1 MLTFSSSTVR
11 RAFTL
16 VEILIVVVI
25 LGILAAIVVPQFAQ
39 ATQDSKAGNLKS
51 QLGTLQR
58 QIELYRSKN
67 ARFPDFAADQWGDTS
82 AAGTLVGGG
91 YIKMAPVNAAWPD
104 ATDAARYAIATTTG
118 AGERGS
124 ATAGW
129 LWNEADSTLY
139 ASYFDETL
147 GQVTAIAE
155 D

>member
-1 MLTFSSSTVR
+1 MPTIPRPRFSH
-11 RAFTL
+11 AFTL

-67 ARFPDFAADQWGDTS
+67 ARFPNFAADQWGDTS
-82 AAGTLVGGG
+82 GVDTLVGGG

-104 ATDAARYAIATTTG
+104 AADAARYAIVTTTG

-124 ATAGW
+124 AVAGW

>member
-1 MLTFSSSTVR
+1 MPKLTRISIR

-25 LGILAAIVVPQFAQ
+25 LGILAAIVVPQFAS

-58 QIELYRSKN
+58 QIELYRAKN
-67 ARFPDFAADQWGDTS
+67 NQYPDLATYGWGSDAEPNTI
-82 AAGTLVGGG
+82 VGGH

-104 ATDAARYAIATTTG
+104 SSDAARFAVTTTTG

-129 LWNEADSTLY
+129 LWNEADLTLY
-139 ASYFDETL
+139 ASYFDEQF
-147 GQVTAIAE
+147 GVVTAIAE

>member
-1 MLTFSSSTVR
+1 MPKLSRISIR

-25 LGILAAIVVPQFAQ
+25 LGILAAIVVPQFAS

-58 QIELYRSKN
+58 QIELYRAKN
-67 ARFPDFAADQWGDTS
+67 NQYPDLDTLGWGSDAEPDS
-82 AAGTLVGGG
+82 LIGGH

-104 ATDAARYAIATTTG
+104 SSDVKRFALLTTNA
-118 AGERGS
+118 AGERGH
-124 ATAGW
+124 ADAGW
-129 LWNEADSTLY
+129 LWNEADLTLY
-139 ASYFDETL
+139 ASYFDEDTGVVSAL
-147 GQVTAIAE
+147 PE

>member
-1 MLTFSSSTVR
+1 MPKFSRISIR

-25 LGILAAIVVPQFAQ
+25 LGILAAIVVPQFAS

-58 QIELYRSKN
+58 QIELYRAKN
-67 ARFPDFAADQWGDTS
+67 NGYPTFDTGWGTESEPD
-82 AAGTLVGGG
+82 TLVGGQ

-104 ATDAARYAIATTTG
+104 ASAPERFAITTTTG
-118 AGERGS
+118 AGERGHVDF
-124 ATAGW
+124 GW
-129 LWNEADSTLY
+129 VWNEADLTLY
-139 ASYFDETL
+139 ASYFDEDA
-147 GQVTAIAE
+147 GVVTALAE